1 MKTLYYLLLTFAVII
16 SACSCTKNNLLPGTQ
31 TDSIIISQTLFANES
46 ADNFTIKN
54 AFIKGDSLYIDITS
68 GGCSGRSWVI
78 RVVDAGV
85 VAESYPVQRFIK
97 IFLEN
102 NELCKALITRRFTID
117 LTPIKLSG
125 EDKISINLE
134 RWRGSLLYEPSKA
147 K

>member
-1 MKTLYYLLLTFAVII
+1 MKPLYTLLLTFAVIF
-16 SACSCTKNNLLPGTQ
+16 SAGSCTKGNLLSDGPG
-31 TDSIIISQTLFANES
+31 DSIIISQALFANES

-54 AFIKGDSLYIDITS
+54 AFIIGDSLYVDITS

-102 NELCKALITRRFTID
+102 KELCKALITKRFAID
-117 LTPIKLSG
+117 LTPIKLFG
-125 EDKISINLE
+125 EDKISINLH
-134 RWRGSLLYEPSKA
+134 RWRGVLLYEP
-147 K
+147 